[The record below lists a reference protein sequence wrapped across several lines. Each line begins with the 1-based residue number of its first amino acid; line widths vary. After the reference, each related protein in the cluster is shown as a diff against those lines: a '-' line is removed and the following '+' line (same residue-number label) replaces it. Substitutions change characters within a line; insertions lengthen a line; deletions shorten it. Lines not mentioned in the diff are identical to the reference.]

1 MANDNKNPKIMPN
14 NFEAEQS
21 LLGAILIDADV
32 ATVVLAELK
41 IGDFYFSAHNAVLE
55 VMLELQRSGKPI
67 DIVTVV
73 EKLLKKGDLNKV
85 GGTAYLNDLTNLL
98 PSSANYKYYFDIV
111 VQDSMLRKIIGAG
124 NKIIENSYKS
134 EDSDLALSYAEKT
147 IFDLSDTVEN
157 KDLIHVN
164 ETVNSVMH
172 KFEEILVNP
181 DGAKGLLT
189 HFKNLDDI
197 TFGYL
202 PGQMIV
208 LAARPGCGKTSFA
221 MNIVSN
227 IALNNPEKVIAVFNL
242 EMSIDELTQ
251 RILLSTA
258 HVAHKSVKNG
268 ANAEEFK
275 KLWQA
280 KRMLE
285 EANIYID
292 DTTGTTPEQIMSK
305 CRRLKQLKKRLDFV
319 VIDYLQ
325 LLKSHTPR
333 SSIQQ
338 EVSEISRSIKIMAK
352 ELKVPV
358 FILSQTSRDLEK
370 RNDGEPKLSDLRDSG
385 AIEQDADQVY
395 FLIKDPNQ
403 EDSPMEI
410 IDLVILKHRSGER
423 ATLHYKWEGSM
434 VRFTAAS
441 SDAAKQAKESNKKNS
456 KKADNQTEDSAEVAQ
471 KSETAEVSQQNE
483 TPELPQKN
491 ETTAKQ
497 VNKATDIVD
506 LDTKSADNTVAYNG
520 TDNINI
526 NETLLVDR
534 VDSNELVPPPNEDGS
549 QENWSSELDCIK
561 NNNPKKEENS

>member
-1 MANDNKNPKIMPN
+1 MANENKNPKMMPN
-14 NFEAEQS
+14 NYEAEQS
-21 LLGAILIDADV
+21 LLGAILIDNEV
-32 ATVVLAELK
+32 AATVLAELK
-41 IGDFYFSAHNAVLE
+41 KGDFYFSAHNVILE
-55 VMLELQRSGKPI
+55 AMLELQRSGKPI

-73 EKLLKKGDLNKV
+73 ENLLKKGELDKV
-85 GGTAYLNDLTNLL
+85 GGTAYLTDLTNIL
-98 PSSANYKYYFDIV
+98 PSSANYQYYLDIV
-111 VQDSMLRKIIGAG
+111 TQNSMLRKIIGAG
-124 NKIIENSYKS
+124 NRIIENSYTSDNS
-134 EDSDLALSYAEKT
+134 EMALSFAEKT

-157 KDLIHVN
+157 KDLVHVN
-164 ETVNSVMH
+164 ETINSVMH

-189 HFKNLDDI
+189 HFKNLDNI

-227 IALNNPEKVIAVFNL
+227 IALHNPEKVIAVFNL

-258 HVAHKSVKNG
+258 HVSHNSVKNG

-280 KRMLE
+280 KKMLE

-423 ATLHYKWEGSM
+423 ATLHYQWEGSM
-434 VRFTAAS
+434 VRFTPVTGEKVIQIKNTNKKPKS
-441 SDAAKQAKESNKKNS
+441 QEEDSAKQAVDANKNVVEKN
-456 KKADNQTEDSAEVAQ
+456 ADTENTVPPVNGEIPVYDSSENTPITEDIEVERINTDDLTPPPPVEDNMPEPDW
-471 KSETAEVSQQNE
+471 SEVLNE
-483 TPELPQKN
+483 TMN
-491 ETTAKQ
+491 
-497 VNKATDIVD
+497 
-506 LDTKSADNTVAYNG
+506 
-520 TDNINI
+520 NI
-526 NETLLVDR
+526 
-534 VDSNELVPPPNEDGS
+534 
-549 QENWSSELDCIK
+549 SEK
-561 NNNPKKEENS
+561 